1 MNNQDRYE
9 RGWEKLKE
17 VDGQAG
23 ERVIRSLEDMSASC
37 PGLQIV

>member
-1 MNNQDRYE
+1 MEDKDRCQ

-23 ERVIRSLEDMSASC
+23 ERDRSAKA
-37 PGLQIV
+37 G